1 MNCKMTNEDKVFLD
15 RITEFSNKVM
25 KDIDPDPRVTPI
37 SEQIEYL
44 RPIMEEI
51 SKETGSSLED
61 IFIRYMDL
69 ASEAS
74 VARSNEFDEDFADF
88 GTIDFAES
96 HF

>member
-1 MNCKMTNEDKVFLD
+1 MTNEDKLFLD

-25 KDIDPDPRVTPI
+25 KDINPDPRVTPI

-51 SKETGSSLED
+51 AGETGSSLED
-61 IFIRYMDL
+61 VFIRYMDL

-74 VARSNEFDEDFADF
+74 VARSNEFDNDFADF
-88 GTIDFAES
+88 GTIDFAKS
-96 HF
+96 PY